1 MNSSVALVA
10 FFDPDETA
18 YFETAGVASVL
29 SRSASSSLD
38 ICLYQYLL

>member
-10 FFDPDETA
+10 FFEVDETA
-18 YFETAGVASVL
+18 YFEATGVASVF